1 MISPLPTDF
10 ASEKFR
16 LASEDLT
23 GLWSSESS
31 YRKSVSK
38 FIDAAES
45 SHQKAAGLARQ
56 LREESERYR
65 ALSKRRAGG
74 VSCSHRE
81 AVRTS
86 LARRMWCNL
95 EKHVGF

>member
-1 MISPLPTDF
+1 MDQISPLPTDF

-38 FIDAAES
+38 FIDAAEN

-65 ALSKRRAGG
+65 ALSKRRG
-74 VSCSHRE
+74 CFLMF
-81 AVRTS
+81 TS
-86 LARRMWCNL
+86 
-95 EKHVGF
+95 